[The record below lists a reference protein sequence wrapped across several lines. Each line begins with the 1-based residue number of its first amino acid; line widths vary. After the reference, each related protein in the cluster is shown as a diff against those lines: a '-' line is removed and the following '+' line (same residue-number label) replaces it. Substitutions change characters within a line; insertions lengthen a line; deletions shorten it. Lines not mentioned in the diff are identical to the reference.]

1 VSRVDLFLTFD
12 NERFN
17 FSLDSRSIFLMDCG
31 TLIMIYVGLN
41 VPPDVLEAVLGMILK
56 PNQFVLLIC
65 F

>member
-1 VSRVDLFLTFD
+1 
-12 NERFN
+12 
-17 FSLDSRSIFLMDCG
+17 
-31 TLIMIYVGLN
+31 MIYVGLN